1 MAENH
6 QIRCINKSDRQ
17 NAHERIRNVGGLNPN
32 GSAWKLTEAD
42 AIAGIERGEWN
53 FYVSVAGRT
62 VGVIVATH
70 SGRKYLKTQADDF
83 RPDNLLSLPECP

>member
-1 MAENH
+1 MATNH
-6 QIRCINKSDRQ
+6 QITCINKSDRQ
-17 NAHERIRNVGGLNPN
+17 NDHERIRNVGGRNLD
-32 GSAWKLTEAD
+32 GTAWKLAEAD

-70 SGRKYLKTQADDF
+70 SGRKYLKTQADNF
-83 RPDNLLSLPECP
+83 RPDNLLALSECP